1 MNMIKTPNVLIGL
14 LLLCL
19 CMACKNSALEKETP
33 NGFKFQIVKAGDGIH
48 PKSGQ
53 LMILD
58 YTIKDS
64 KDSVWVD
71 TYDTGIPAVVQIQD
85 STAIPTE
92 IGMMQ
97 MFRMLSVADSV
108 TVSKP
113 VKAFFKDVL
122 GAPLPPGV
130 DTTVT
135 VSCNL
140 RVSDIIEM
148 QKFPELQANIY
159 AKRKGK
165 QKAKDLKKIEDYLTK
180 NNITAQQDTSGIRYI
195 IHTNKGGQK
204 PTAENCVEVSYEG
217 KFLENGTTFDKN
229 DKIAFSLADVIP
241 GWRISIPKLGIGD
254 SATFYIP
261 SELAYGPQ
269 GVRGGIPA
277 DAVLIFD
284 VKLLGS
290 GSALDPASK
299 LCK

>member
-1 MNMIKTPNVLIGL
+1 MNMIKTPTLLIGS
-14 LLLCL
+14 LLLCI
-19 CMACKNSALEKETP
+19 CMACSNSAIEKETP
-33 NGFKFQIVKAGDGIH
+33 NGFKFQVVKTGDGIL
-48 PKSGQ
+48 PKGGQ

-85 STAIPTE
+85 STAMPTE

-108 TVSKP
+108 TVTKP

-122 GAPLPPGV
+122 GAPLPPEI
-130 DTTVT
+130 DTTVQVT
-135 VSCNL
+135 CNL
-140 RVSDIIEM
+140 RVSNIIEM
-148 QKFPELQANIY
+148 QKFPELQTQIY

-165 QKAKDLKKIEDYLTK
+165 QKAKDLKKIDDYLTK
-180 NNITAQQDTSGIRYI
+180 NNITAQQDTSGIRYV
-195 IHTNKGGQK
+195 IHKTNGGQK
-204 PTAENCVEVSYEG
+204 PTAENCVEVAYEG

-229 DKIAFSLADVIP
+229 EKVAFSLADVIP
-241 GWRISIPKLGIGD
+241 GWRISIPLLGIGD

-284 VKLLGS
+284 VKLLAS
-290 GSALDPASK
+290 GSALDPQTRI
-299 LCK
+299 CK